1 MSRASL
7 CPELEGVSEHKKYGK
22 TKETNIDWLGD
33 VPYEWDLRKVKYM
46 FSIRKRIAGELGL
59 NVLSIT
65 QRGIVVKDVESGEG
79 QLSMDYSKYQRV
91 YPGDFAMNHMDL
103 LTGYVDISPFEGVTS
118 PDYRVFTLERKGFS
132 AKYYLYIFQLGYQ
145 LRIFYY
151 LGQGAS
157 HLGRWRLA
165 TDEFN
170 EMIFPVPSPLEQEKI
185 VSFLDYEI
193 SKIDELLASQQQLI
207 HLLKEKLESII
218 SQVVTKGLEDN
229 VKVYDSGVE
238 WLGEIPAH
246 WILTKI
252 KYIADLNPKIA
263 VDVKDLPNECSFV
276 PMDKLKTD
284 RLSLDEFRRT
294 SEVISGYTPFFNDD
308 VLMAKV
314 TPCFENKNIAI
325 ASGLINGIGFGS
337 TEIYVLRCKNALN
350 NRFLFYRLQE
360 EQFVNVAISSMTG
373 AGGLKRVPTDIVN
386 NFKMALPPYHEQL
399 EISAYLDNI
408 KAMYAEIITE
418 VVSQVSLLKERRLAL
433 IYAAVTGK
441 IDVRHW
447 QPDAKDVA

>member
-1 MSRASL
+1 MSRANL

-33 VPYEWDLRKVKYM
+33 VPCEWDLIKVKYM

-91 YPGDFAMNHMDL
+91 YPSDFAMNHMDL
-103 LTGYVDISPFEGVTS
+103 LTGYVDISSFEGVTS
-118 PDYRVFTLERKGFS
+118 PDYRVFTLEGKDFS

-145 LRIFYY
+145 LRIFYH

-170 EMIFPVPSPLEQEKI
+170 EMIFPVPSPLEQDKI

-218 SQVVTKGLEDN
+218 SQVVTKGLEHN
-229 VKVYDSGVE
+229 VKVNDSGVE

-263 VDVKDLPNECSFV
+263 VDVTDLPNECSFV

-284 RLSLDEFRRT
+284 RLSLDEFRIT
-294 SEVISGYTPFFNDD
+294 SKVISGYTPFFNGD

-325 ASGLINGIGFGS
+325 ASDLINGIGFGS

-386 NFKMALPPYHEQL
+386 NFKMALPPYSEQL

-441 IDVRHW
+441 IDVRNW
-447 QPDAKDVA
+447 QSDAKDAA